1 MENIVLVTSCFRQ
14 NQADLIALANVNRS
28 IQAGTMQ
35 ARSLIGAIRL
45 FFDKTVVI
53 VVQFNEVSFLVI
65 TCSD

>member
-1 MENIVLVTSCFRQ
+1 MENIVLATSCFRQ

-35 ARSLIGAIRL
+35 ARCLIGAIRL